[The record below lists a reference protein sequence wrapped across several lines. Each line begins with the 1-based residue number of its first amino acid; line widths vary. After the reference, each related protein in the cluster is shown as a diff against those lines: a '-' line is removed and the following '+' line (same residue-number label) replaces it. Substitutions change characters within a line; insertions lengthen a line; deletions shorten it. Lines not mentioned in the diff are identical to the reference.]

1 MDNIDSPFHRMV
13 ESELDRKIKANK
25 TRFVEELQ
33 PRIKANPNIFSVD
46 LKHIELSTCL
56 FMEVGVTAQSGA
68 TYLLKMQYELDKHT
82 FNVPRC
88 FIFDLRDSLRYA
100 PEIST
105 AFSAENP
112 PNGSARDVPWRNLTA
127 ARPDFFA
134 IGGVPYSYDF
144 SAILFQNPE
153 MGTLLREIMQATFEV
168 SKMPGFGTRR
178 GDNWI
183 TDESSVQL
191 ANEALYALKITC

>member
-25 TRFVEELQ
+25 DRFVAELQ
-33 PRIKANPNIFSVD
+33 PRIQANPTFFSVD

-56 FMEVGVTAQSGA
+56 FMEVGVVAQSGA

-88 FIFDLRDSLRYA
+88 FI
-100 PEIST
+100 
-105 AFSAENP
+105 
-112 PNGSARDVPWRNLTA
+112 
-127 ARPDFFA
+127 
-134 IGGVPYSYDF
+134 IGGIPYSYDF
-144 SAILFQNPE
+144 STILAQNPE
-153 MGTLLREIMQATFEV
+153 MGTLLREIMQTTFEV

-183 TDESSVQL
+183 TDKSSVQL